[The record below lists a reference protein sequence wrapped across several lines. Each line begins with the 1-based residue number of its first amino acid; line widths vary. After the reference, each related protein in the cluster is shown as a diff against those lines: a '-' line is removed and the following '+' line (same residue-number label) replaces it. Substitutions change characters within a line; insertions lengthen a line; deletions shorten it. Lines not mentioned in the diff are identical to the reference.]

1 MRTKALLGAAILA
14 AGLATSMAQNVYSL
28 NVVGYFNVPVAANT
42 WYLVGNQLSASN
54 NMLKQVIPVAPD
66 GAQFQKFSAGYQAFV
81 FDAIEGSWT
90 GANVDNT
97 TLKPGEGGF
106 FKSPEATTLTFV
118 GEVPQG
124 NLTNNLPIGLYVI
137 SASQVPQAG
146 TPAALEI
153 PGEDGDQLQ
162 LYRNGY
168 KAFVYDSI
176 EGNWTGAG
184 APPTIGVGEAFFY
197 KKSPTATQSTWVRN
211 FTVPQ

>member
-1 MRTKALLGAAILA
+1 MRTKTLLVAAALA

-28 NVVGYFNVPVAANT
+28 NVVGYYNVPVQANT
-42 WYLVGNQLSASN
+42 WYLIGNQLGKDN
-54 NMLKQVIPVAPD
+54 NLLKDVIPVAPD
-66 GAQFQKFSAGYQAFV
+66 GAQFQKFDNGYQAFV
-81 FDAIEGSWT
+81 FDEIDGSWT
-90 GANVDNT
+90 GANVDTT

-106 FKSPEATTLTFV
+106 FKSPTATTVTFV

-124 NLTNNLPIGLYVI
+124 SLTNSLPIGLYVI

-146 TPAALEI
+146 TPNALGI

-162 LYRNGY
+162 LFRNGY
-168 KAFVYDSI
+168 QAFVYD
-176 EGNWTGAG
+176 ELDGAWTGAG

-197 KKSPTATQSTWVRN
+197 RKSPSATQDKWVRD